1 MKQCTKCKK
10 LKSKSEFSKNRKNKD
25 GLRYWCKKCERE
37 YKRRYYR
44 RNRGPVKKYFVYE
57 ESHRT
62 IDGLKQKRCTKCKKW
77 KDESK
82 FGKHRY
88 SSKDGLSAWCKDCWR
103 IYARERYNKEGKG
116 LKKKYY
122 IYGECHRVVE
132 GVKQKLCTKCM
143 RWKAESDF
151 YKERRYKDGLRYVC
165 IACMLAY
172 AREHYNKEGKGLK
185 KNII

>member
-44 RNRGPVKKYFVYE
+44 RNRGPVKKRFVYE

-62 IDGLKQKRCTKCKKW
+62 IDGVKQKRCTKCKKW

-82 FGKHRY
+82 FGKDRY
-88 SSKDGLSAWCKDCWR
+88 GKDGLGYDCKDCVR
-103 IYARERYNKEGKG
+103 AYMRERYKKEGKG
-116 LKKKYY
+116 LKTYY
-122 IYGECHRVVE
+122 RYEECHRVVD
-132 GVKQKLCTKCM
+132 GVKQKRCRRCKS
-143 RWKAESDF
+143 WKTGSGF
-151 YKERRYKDGLRYVC
+151 YKVRSNRDGLSLWC
-165 IACMLAY
+165 KECANKATNK
-172 AREHYNKEGKGLK
+172 ARK
-185 KNII
+185 KRRVTATKRT